1 MTNNNANK
9 SKQLIL
15 KKKINIVI
23 IKKNLWLSI
32 SKDKFNEFIN
42 INFHFFLF
50 FEDLS
55 FYKYL
60 DPGYLYSL
68 NP

>member
-32 SKDKFNEFIN
+32 SKDKFNEFIKTGKVKN
-42 INFHFFLF
+42 L
-50 FEDLS
+50 EEL
-55 FYKYL
+55 K
-60 DPGYLYSL
+60 
-68 NP
+68 